1 MGHIAIVHGR
11 LQGPKL
17 RLDKGGPAGQPRVF
31 SAQAIYFS
39 ESPASLLSNALTRYI
54 SETRVRVQRVLLSE
68 VHFCPGAE
76 RATPRVK
83 MEKPRAYIAVHY
95 NPTPN

>member
-1 MGHIAIVHGR
+1 M
-11 LQGPKL
+11 
-17 RLDKGGPAGQPRVF
+17 RVF
-31 SAQAIYFS
+31 SRATSTTYEPRTRGEQTIYFL

-54 SETRVRVQRVLLSE
+54 SDIRVRVQRVLLSE
-68 VHFCPGAE
+68 VQFCPGAE

-83 MEKPRAYIAVHY
+83 MEKPRAYITAHY